1 LREWKAAQGY
11 QEGGIVDLAAN
22 NQAMMAEQPIDPA
35 MQQEAQMADQLVQQT
50 ILAILGRVDDP
61 DVIIDMFIDEF
72 GQEAYL
78 ALRDEVLNSV
88 VPGANTEGLID
99 GPGDGMSD
107 NVPGMIG
114 DQQRVATSQGEYII
128 PADAVSGLGNGST
141 DAGAGAL
148 DGMVAGIREA
158 RTGTDIQPEAIIPE
172 EFMPA

>member
-1 LREWKAAQGY
+1 M
-11 QEGGIVDLAAN
+11 QEGGITELPE
-22 NQAMMAEQPIDPA
+22 MALDPA
-35 MQQEAQMADQLVQQT
+35 MQQEVEMSDNLYRQT
-50 ILAILGRVDDP
+50 VLAILGRVDDP
-61 DVIIDMFIDEF
+61 DVIINMFIDEY
-72 GQEAYL
+72 GQEAFL
-78 ALRDEVLNSV
+78 ELRNQVLQSV

-148 DGMVAGIREA
+148 DGMVAGIRQS
-158 RTGTDIQPEAIIPE
+158 RTGTDVQPEAIVPE
-172 EFMPA
+172 ELMPV